1 MWHSVQGVHRK
12 PLITKRRKAELTEA
26 KPSKKTLFLWDPKAA
41 TQEALQTWL
50 LLWGLSRFGRA
61 GMVGCG
67 NHINIDYILRWP
79 TSVGRAKNIAHLCL
93 SNKSILNPGKCTQV
107 FWDLLTF
114 SPKKEPWEINNRGHV
129 EKSKTCALLQVS
141 GWQWLHFPPHS
152 ARARFL
158 NIPHGSWEAW
168 AARCRGSSRAL
179 SAPELTRLLCRYQYT
194 SKMCYGEKFS
204 SGRGGVWRRPL
215 F

>member
-1 MWHSVQGVHRK
+1 MTDMCWVHQTKVADNPWQPPLPSFWTWRHYTWRYCWPHPARYSWRFSSLGNHGRRRRSYGKNNRKTHWMWHSVQGVHRK

-114 SPKKEPWEINNRGHV
+114 FPKKG
-129 EKSKTCALLQVS
+129 AL
-141 GWQWLHFPPHS
+141 G
-152 ARARFL
+152 
-158 NIPHGSWEAW
+158 N
-168 AARCRGSSRAL
+168 
-179 SAPELTRLLCRYQYT
+179 
-194 SKMCYGEKFS
+194 
-204 SGRGGVWRRPL
+204 
-215 F
+215 